1 MLRLHVCQTVQRNSD
16 EAQLMCQLDLFAV
29 EFVYE
34 EQASMCD
41 VHAGQ
46 RHA

>member
-34 EQASMCD
+34 EQASMS
-41 VHAGQ
+41 GQ